1 MPNQYSIELQTGKLQ
16 VSVLSAKFSLDTLLT
31 FGSRLNPKRRF
42 LFVSKVLGKY
52 VPCKPS
58 IMRESYQA
66 IAQQIQSLLN
76 ASQANIANNIWVL
89 GVAETATG
97 LGAGVAQ
104 EVKRMSTSVAGN
116 HVIYSHTTRCSL
128 EQAIDFSIV
137 EAHSHAPSHLIYQLD
152 ESLDYEDINYV
163 VLVDDEISTGR
174 TLAQLTEQLL
184 ARLPNL
190 TTVVWA
196 SLVNWISA
204 EDIKNLKA
212 SYPNISLQFCS
223 LLYGTFEFNSNP
235 NFTDKLPAN
244 TATGISNMLSRA
256 DIGRLGYSIS
266 ELPTCQFVE
275 VTDCAEQDKETRD
288 TKSAVAE
295 ALATQSLDIS
305 ALDKTKR
312 YTIIGTGEFSYQPFL
327 FAEQLQQQGFD
338 VLFQSTGR
346 SPAIEDC
353 GIVSKISRFDQGH
366 QGMYYLYNLPDD
378 RENILCYENEQQFKH
393 CPFKDDIKAQVV
405 ILEHFEY

>member
-58 IMRESYQA
+58 VMRESYQA
-66 IAQQIQSLLN
+66 IAQQV
-76 ASQANIANNIWVL
+76 QALADTHKTDITNNTWVL

-104 EVKRMSTSVAGN
+104 EVKRMSDGVADSD
-116 HVIYSHTTRCSL
+116 VIYSHTTRCSL
-128 EQAIDFSIV
+128 EHSIDFSII
-137 EAHSHAPSHLIYQLD
+137 EEHSHAPSHLIYQLD
-152 ESLDYEDINYV
+152 HSLGYEEVSRV

-174 TLAQLTEQLL
+174 TLAQLTDELL
-184 ARLPNL
+184 QRLPKL

-196 SLVNWISA
+196 SLVNWIST
-204 EDIKNLKA
+204 EDINKFKA
-212 SYPNISLQFCS
+212 SYPNISLHFCS

-235 NFTDKLPAN
+235 NFTDELPDN

-256 DIGRLGYSIS
+256 DIGRVGYSMS
-266 ELPTCQFVE
+266 KLPTCQFVA
-275 VTDCAEQDKETRD
+275 VADGAEQVETP
-288 TKSAVAE
+288 VE
-295 ALATQSLDIS
+295 ALTTALLDIS
-305 ALDKTKR
+305 SLDKTKR

-353 GIVSKISRFDQGH
+353 GIASKMSRFDQGH
-366 QGMYYLYNLPDD
+366 QGVYYLYNLPED
-378 RENILCYENEQQFKH
+378 RENILCYENEQQLKH
-393 CPFKDDIKAQVV
+393 CPFKDDIKAQTV
-405 ILEHFEY
+405 ILERFKY

>member
-1 MPNQYSIELQTGKLQ
+1 MPNQHSIELQTGKLQ

-58 IMRESYQA
+58 VMRESYQA
-66 IAQQIQSLLN
+66 IAQQIQALDDTHKTD
-76 ASQANIANNIWVL
+76 IANNTWVL

-104 EVKRMSTSVAGN
+104 EVKRMNDGVAESE
-116 HVIYSHTTRCSL
+116 VIYSHTTRCSL
-128 EQAIDFSIV
+128 EQSIDFSIV

-152 ESLDYEDINYV
+152 DSLRYQEINRV

-184 ARLPNL
+184 ARLPKL
-190 TTVVWA
+190 TTVIWA
-196 SLVNWISA
+196 SLVNWVSA
-204 EDIKNLKA
+204 EDINKFKA
-212 SYPNISLQFCS
+212 NYPNITLQFCS
-223 LLYGTFEFNSNP
+223 LLYGTFKFNSNP
-235 NFTDKLPAN
+235 DFTDKLPDN

-256 DIGRLGYSIS
+256 DIGRVGYSMS
-266 ELPTCQFVE
+266 ERPTCQFVE
-275 VTDCAEQDKETRD
+275 MTSSAQQDETLGML
-288 TKSAVAE
+288 T
-295 ALATQSLDIS
+295 TGSLDIS
-305 ALDKTKR
+305 SLDKSKR

-346 SPAIEDC
+346 SPAIEDY
-353 GIVSKISRFDQGH
+353 GIVSKMSRFDQGH
-366 QGMYYLYNLPDD
+366 QGMYYLYNLPKD
-378 RENILCYENEQQFKH
+378 RENILCYENEQQLKH

-405 ILEHFEY
+405 ILERFQY